1 MSLKWPDK
9 ILLVKIEST
18 YGTNAV
24 PTGSAN
30 AILALDVDLKPME
43 GNDVDRGLEKP
54 FFSANETIPSGLHAK
69 ISFKV
74 ELAPSGTAGTA
85 PAWGPLLRACGVAEV
100 IVATTSVTYN
110 PVTDNHESVTI
121 NIFIDKT
128 SYALVGARGTCKMNV
143 TSEAVPKLEFEFTGL
158 FVKPVEGTRPTPDH
172 SSFQKP
178 QLVSKANTTTFSI
191 ASTDLVMKS
200 AMLDLGNAVEGR
212 YLVGQEEILITDKA
226 ESFETTVNAVALT
239 TLDPF
244 TLALDQTKVAVSLVH
259 GVGAGKIATLAIP
272 GAQMQRLSG
281 LANSQNVKEWPLRL
295 TPLPT
300 SGNDQWTLAL
310 T

>member
-1 MSLKWPDK
+1 MSLKWPNK

-18 YGTNAV
+18 YGTDAV

-30 AILALDVDLKPME
+30 AILGIDVDLKPME
-43 GNDVDRGLEKP
+43 GNDVDRGLESP

-74 ELAPSGTAGTA
+74 ELVPSGTAGTA
-85 PAWGPLLRACGVAEV
+85 PAWGPLLRAMGVAEV
-100 IVATTSVTYN
+100 IVANTSVTYN
-110 PVTDNHESVTI
+110 PVTDGHESVTI
-121 NIFIDKT
+121 NLFIDKT
-128 SYALVGARGTCKMNV
+128 LYELVGTRGAGKMNF
-143 TSEAVPKLEFEFTGL
+143 TSEAVPQLECEFTGL
-158 FVKPVEGTRPTPDH
+158 FVKPVEGTRPTVDL

-178 QLVSKANTTTFSI
+178 QLVSKANTPTFSI
-191 ASTDLVMKS
+191 GGTDLVMKS

-226 ESFETTVNAVALT
+226 ESFETTVNALPLT

-244 TLALDQTKVAVSLVH
+244 TLALNQTKVAVSLVH
-259 GVGAGKIATLAIP
+259 GVGVGKVSTLAIP